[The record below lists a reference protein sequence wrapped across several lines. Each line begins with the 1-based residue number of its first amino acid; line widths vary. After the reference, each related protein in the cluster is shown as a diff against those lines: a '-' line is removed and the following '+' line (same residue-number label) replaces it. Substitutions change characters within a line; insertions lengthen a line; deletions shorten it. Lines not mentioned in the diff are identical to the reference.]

1 MASSPSASAR
11 GSRLPEEP
19 RLRAAARR
27 LRRAALVLRLR
38 GIAAWDRLR
47 LRALGWA
54 HPGLEIDPTASSSLA
69 SARFELEPG
78 ARLRIG
84 PGVAADRRRGALL
97 FSVSAGADVEIGADT
112 WLRTAVDPVHIVAFA
127 GARISVGPGCL
138 LNGCHVS
145 AKREIRIGR
154 HVWIGLGARVFDS
167 DHHDLDADRPERAEP
182 VELGD
187 HVWLAADV
195 SVLRGVRVGR
205 HCVIGTRSVVTHDI
219 PDHTLAFG
227 SPARPQGVVGDRS
240 KAR

>member
-27 LRRAALVLRLR
+27 LRRAVLVGVLR

-47 LRALGWA
+47 LRALGWR
-54 HPGLEIDPTASSSLA
+54 HPGLEIDPGASSSLA
-69 SARFELEPG
+69 CGRFELEPG

-84 PGVAADRRRGALL
+84 PGVAADRLPGALH
-97 FSVSAGADVEIGADT
+97 FSVSAGAEVEIGADT
-112 WLRTAVDPVHIVAFA
+112 WLRTAVDPVHLVAFA

-138 LNGCHVS
+138 LNGCHLS

-154 HVWIGLGARVFDS
+154 HVWVGLGTRVLDS
-167 DHHDLDADRPERAEP
+167 DHHDLDADRLERAEP
-182 VELGD
+182 T
-187 HVWLAADV
+187 HVGEHTWLAADV
-195 SVLRGVRVGR
+195 TVLRGVRVGR

-227 SPARPQGVVGDRS
+227 APARPQGVVGDRS
-240 KAR
+240 RAR